1 MMSGMDFTSREIEAG
16 RKLFAGEFEF
26 FWGADKPDTLP
37 KPFGIEVAFAGRSNV
52 GKSSLI
58 NALTNRKSLA
68 RVSITPGRTQQ
79 INFFKSS
86 GNLVLV
92 DLPGYGY
99 AKAAKDKVKA
109 WSGFVRVYLQKRAN
123 LGRVIVLIDAR
134 HGVKANDAEMLSEFD
149 KAAVGYMVVL
159 TKCDE
164 LKAADLPKRIEET
177 KAAIARR
184 PAAFPEVFATS
195 SYEGTGIAEV
205 RAAIIRLMIERGY

>member
-1 MMSGMDFTSREIEAG
+1 MDFTRDEIETG
-16 RKLFAGEFEF
+16 RKLFAGSFDF
-26 FWGADKPDTLP
+26 VAGADKPDALTPP
-37 KPFGIEVAFAGRSNV
+37 KGIEVAFAGRSNV

-79 INFFKSS
+79 INFFQSS
-86 GNLVLV
+86 GSLVLA

-109 WSGFVRVYLQKRAN
+109 WTGFVRVYLQKRVN

-134 HGVKANDAEMLSEFD
+134 HGIKPVDAEMLDEFD
-149 KAAVGYMVVL
+149 KAAVSYMIAL

-164 LKAADLPKRIEET
+164 VKAADLPARIAET
-177 KAAIARR
+177 EKAIIKR
-184 PAAFPEVFATS
+184 PAAFPTVFATS
-195 SYEGTGIAEV
+195 SYTGAGIPEV
-205 RAAIIRLMIERGY
+205 RAAIVRLMRERGF

>member
-1 MMSGMDFTSREIEAG
+1 MASPDEEAALQEAG
-16 RKLFAGEFEF
+16 RRLFAGA
-26 FWGADKPDTLP
+26 ADFATAADTLESLP
-37 KPFGIEVAFAGRSNV
+37 PMQGHEIAFAGRSNV

-58 NALTNRKSLA
+58 NALTNRKALA

-86 GNLVLV
+86 SALVLV

-99 AKAAKDKVKA
+99 AKAAKEKVKA

-134 HGVKANDAEMLSEFD
+134 HGVKANDADMLSEFD
-149 KAAVGYMVVL
+149 KAAVGYMIVL

-164 LKAADLPKRIEET
+164 VKAADLLERIEET
-177 KAAIARR
+177 KAAIAKR

-195 SYEGTGIAEV
+195 SYEGTGIPEV
-205 RAAIIRLMIERGY
+205 RAAIIRLMTERGY